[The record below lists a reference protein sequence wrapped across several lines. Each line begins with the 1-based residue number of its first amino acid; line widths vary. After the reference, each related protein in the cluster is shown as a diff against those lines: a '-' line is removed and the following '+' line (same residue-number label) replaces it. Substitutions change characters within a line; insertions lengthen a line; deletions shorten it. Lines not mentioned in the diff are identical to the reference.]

1 MLFRSVLFKEERVSL
16 FRLPSVSVSS
26 TEHYLDTWKDK
37 IWVGNLQVKTN
48 EEFLSVE
55 LIDSSSNKLYAE
67 TKIK

>member
-1 MLFRSVLFKEERVSL
+1 MSHGVVLFKEERVSL

>member
-1 MLFRSVLFKEERVSL
+1 MSHGVVLIKEERVSL